1 MAFGASAAR
10 LLCSWLYMKVS
21 WWALVT
27 EPITSSSPLSDALGE
42 AELELVSIATVGSRS
57 ERGEE
62 DGEQE
67 GAELGS
73 SDIGSVALAGSDL
86 AKASVWL
93 LCSWLLFIMLFMAL
107 CISSSMRCFSRF
119 GIRPKR
125 TAEQQ
130 RESALGHALMTEIT
144 SIICTLNRPS
154 INLLHLD
161 HFNSKLV
168 KILLNSLCLEVWKV
182 SSASQEKV

>member
-1 MAFGASAAR
+1 MVIRLLWWFQASCLSLVLLLLVLAEPLFSGPVGCGASGVR

-42 AELELVSIATVGSRS
+42 AELGLVSMATVGSGS
-57 ERGEE
+57 ELESDWL

-67 GAELGS
+67 GAGPAS
-73 SDIGSVALAGSDL
+73 SEVGSVALAGSGSSIGS
-86 AKASVWL
+86 AWL
-93 LCSWLLFIMLFMAL
+93 LCNWLLFIMLFMAL

-125 TAEQQ
+125 TAEE
-130 RESALGHALMTEIT
+130 R
-144 SIICTLNRPS
+144 R
-154 INLLHLD
+154 
-161 HFNSKLV
+161 
-168 KILLNSLCLEVWKV
+168 
-182 SSASQEKV
+182 

>member
-1 MAFGASAAR
+1 MSCRSSVLWFVVVLVQPLFRGAVGGGASAVR

-42 AELELVSIATVGSRS
+42 AELGLVSMATVGSGS
-57 ERGEE
+57 ELESDWL

-67 GAELGS
+67 GAGLAS
-73 SDIGSVALAGSDL
+73 SEVGSVALAGSCL
-86 AKASVWL
+86 PIGSVWP

-107 CISSSMRCFSRF
+107 CISSSMRCFSRL

-125 TAEQQ
+125 TAEQ
-130 RESALGHALMTEIT
+130 
-144 SIICTLNRPS
+144 
-154 INLLHLD
+154 
-161 HFNSKLV
+161 
-168 KILLNSLCLEVWKV
+168 
-182 SSASQEKV
+182 